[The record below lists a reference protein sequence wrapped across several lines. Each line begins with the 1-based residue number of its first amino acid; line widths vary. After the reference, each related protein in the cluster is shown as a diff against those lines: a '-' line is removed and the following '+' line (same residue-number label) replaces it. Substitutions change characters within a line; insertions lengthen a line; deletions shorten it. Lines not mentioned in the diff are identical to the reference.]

1 MKQATSTLAPARVPG
16 EIPIR
21 RKKSVAART
30 RSGISSTGY
39 HLFSSILAAIFLLPI
54 LSAVLNSIKSP
65 EEANQQPPTWF
76 PQSFSL
82 DNYSKLASY
91 GDGIGVYLWNSIVLS
106 SLVVIGTVV
115 VTVLA
120 GYGFARFEFR
130 GKQTLFGTTLV
141 ILMVPYATIL
151 LPLFIVLS
159 RLGLTN
165 TVFGLALIL
174 VMFQLPFGVFL
185 MRNSFESIPRE
196 LEEAAFVDGCN
207 NLNALRYIS
216 FPLVIPGIATVA
228 LFAFL
233 ASWNEFLAP
242 LIFLNDGSKY
252 TLPLMLVSLR
262 SNAYGVI
269 DYGALQAGVVI
280 TIVPVLLLYLFL
292 QRFYVSGLVSGA
304 LRG

>member
-1 MKQATSTLAPARVPG
+1 MKQATSTLAPAPVPG

-65 EEANQQPPTWF
+65 EEANQQPPTWL

-106 SLVVIGTVV
+106 TLVVIGTVV

-120 GYGFARFEFR
+120 GYGFACFEFR
-130 GKQTLFGTTLV
+130 GKQMLFGTTLV

-292 QRFYVSGLVSGA
+292 QRYYVSGLVSGA

>member
-1 MKQATSTLAPARVPG
+1 MTVREAVSTAGRV
-16 EIPIR
+16 IPLHR
-21 RKKSVAART
+21 RKTGSARARSVV
-30 RSGISSTGY
+30 GGVGY

-54 LSAVLNSIKSP
+54 LWVILNSIKSSA
-65 EEANQQPPTWF
+65 EANKQPPTWF

-82 DNYSKLASY
+82 ENYAKLATY

-106 SLVVIGTVV
+106 VLVVVGTVL

-120 GYGFARFEFR
+120 GYGFARFQFR
-130 GKQTLFGTTLV
+130 GKNLLFGTTLL

-151 LPLFIVLS
+151 LPLYIVMS
-159 RLGLTN
+159 WIGLTN
-165 TVFGLALIL
+165 TVLGLALIL

-185 MRNSFESIPRE
+185 MRNSFESIPQE
-196 LEEAAFVDGCN
+196 LEEAALVDG
-207 NLNALRYIS
+207 ASSFGAFRYIS
-216 FPLVIPGIATVA
+216 LRLVTPGIVTVA
-228 LFAFL
+228 LFSFL

-242 LIFLNDGSKY
+242 LIFLNDGSQY
-252 TLPLMLVSLR
+252 TLPLMLVGLR
-262 SNAYGVI
+262 QNAYGVV

-292 QRFYVSGLVSGA
+292 QRYYVSGLVNGA

>member
-16 EIPIR
+16 EIPIS

-115 VTVLA
+115 VTALA

-130 GKQTLFGTTLV
+130 GKQMLFGTTLV

-252 TLPLMLVSLR
+252 PLPLMLVSLR

>member
-106 SLVVIGTVV
+106 GLVVIGTVV

-130 GKQTLFGTTLV
+130 GKQMLFGTTLV

>member
-1 MKQATSTLAPARVPG
+1 MKRATSTLAPAPVPG

-65 EEANQQPPTWF
+65 EEANQQPPTWL

-106 SLVVIGTVV
+106 TLVVIGTVV

-130 GKQTLFGTTLV
+130 GKQMLFGTTLV

-292 QRFYVSGLVSGA
+292 QRYYVSGLVSGA